1 MNTGALSALFETVP
15 GVNLRMDQLMLALGV
30 EVVTEAD
37 ANWLIEL
44 PLSEDALCTACGDP
58 HAVSISWDDLR
69 QQHGGYCADG
79 GGWFAVGTDARRR
92 FCFRHGRLLDALSK
106 GFSLS
111 GRIEEL
117 ARGACWLLGVAK
129 LGEAERDVV
138 VAREL
143 NDPRRLMEVAGA
155 LRRKR
160 KSWSGIILTGA
171 RPMVDIGVL
180 PRGLK
185 IVEFGDIIASDQGGE
200 VAIDFTRAGAR
211 LGWTGAGRGEHGA
224 PLAHPQLVPY
234 IKERLA
240 SGRALASST
249 AEARHV
255 LADTTW
261 ATPGASMPELDAV
274 RMAIVRLRN
283 ELG

>member
-1 MNTGALSALFETVP
+1 MNADALSALFETAP
-15 GVNLRMDQLMLALGV
+15 GANLRMDQLMSVLGADSLA
-30 EVVTEAD
+30 TFD
-37 ANWLIEL
+37 SSWLIEL
-44 PLSEDALCTACGDP
+44 PISDDVLCTACGDT
-58 HAVSISWDDLR
+58 HTVRVLWDVLR
-69 QQHGGYCADG
+69 HMHGGYCADG
-79 GGWFAVGTDARRR
+79 GGWFAVATDARRR
-92 FCFRHGRLLDALSK
+92 FRFRHERLLDVLGR

-111 GRIEEL
+111 GKSEEL
-117 ARGACWLLGVAK
+117 APSACWLLGVATI
-129 LGEAERDVV
+129 GEAERDVV

-185 IVEFGDIIASDQGGE
+185 IVELRDIIALDHGGE

-224 PLAHPQLVPY
+224 PRAHPQLVPY
-234 IKERLA
+234 IKERLS
-240 SGRALASST
+240 SGRALASDT

-261 ATPGASMPELDAV
+261 ATPGASIPELDAV
-274 RMAIVRLRN
+274 RMAVVRLRK